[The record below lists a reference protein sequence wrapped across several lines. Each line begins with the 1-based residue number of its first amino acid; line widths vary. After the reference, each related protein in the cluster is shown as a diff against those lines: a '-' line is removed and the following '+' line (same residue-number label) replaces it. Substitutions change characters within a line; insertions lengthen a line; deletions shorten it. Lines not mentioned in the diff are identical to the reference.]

1 MTSLYLS
8 PLFTDTGRNYIIYDA
23 LLVGSTLLLFK
34 YLHSVIS
41 FYKSTTIYDDQ
52 EQRRNRTT
60 FFFFLSSFF
69 IGSVFMPSPSVNKTS
84 VHESCEYQ
92 ADRKLTASH
101 KIKRGD
107 VVLFLYRSLHIKKIR
122 TSLSSFETVILF
134 SFSLLLLDCRSAY
147 LISIK
152 FL

>member
-8 PLFTDTGRNYIIYDA
+8 PLFTDTGRNCVIYDP

-34 YLHSVIS
+34 YLHQAIS
-41 FYKSTTIYDDQ
+41 FYKSTTIHDDQ

-60 FFFFLSSFF
+60 FFFLSSFF
-69 IGSVFMPSPSVNKTS
+69 IGSVYMPSPSVNKTS
-84 VHESCEYQ
+84 VRVSCEYQ

-101 KIKRGD
+101 KIKRRD

-122 TSLSSFETVILF
+122 TSPSSLGTVIRL